1 MADPYNYDP
10 GAPRSGWNGNSNG
23 YGYTGAQ
30 PFNTPIPFAGLSTVP
45 AQSAVDP
52 NYDHGA
58 GSFLNNNGILIP
70 AAIKYRQQ
78 ALSQQGILANLMAE
92 WGKRLSA
99 ARLDSGKKG
108 GAGLTPSAFS
118 ENDNGEYTINGLT
131 TLDGKPF
138 SDKDWEK
145 WKQEAENASDEKAV
159 KSQEELLAEAA
170 LAEVDSFMKALNVKA
185 EVGILPDDPNAP
197 KVPDKNAPGTAGK
210 PIEVG
215 LSHLMAAIANQE
227 SSSGYRPTW
236 ASGNRTANFGATE
249 EVRDGAYTDEN
260 GNQYAHFNK
269 GWDVGLPVGTK
280 IDAAV
285 AGEVVGAGRLGD
297 GWGVSV
303 KIKDAQGNIHSYGH
317 LSQPNVKVGDKISAG
332 QIIGLSGDSADPI
345 PGTDMVTSTGAHL
358 SYDVR
363 KPDGFF
369 IAPDKVLGDG
379 GYNKSNPSGA
389 FGRYQIMP
397 DSWREWVVEFGL
409 GADAPPTPENQ
420 EYIAQKK
427 MSQYLARAGGDIA
440 KAAAWWYAG
449 PGSVNW
455 TEEQLNAPQVG
466 KDGTVYPSVMEYGKS
481 VQQKA
486 TDFAKNGVVGYQ
498 TADGTWITNSSSGAG
513 SSGSSGSSSPPKKPD
528 PQLDYLNSG
537 AYKLEGERADEID
550 RRYDNVA
557 KRMKD
562 YLSAAGVS
570 NDLLA
575 DIQNAIGNEVALKQK
590 NQSIQDSAISTAAS
604 NNAAVRAGKLDYR
617 DELAGSIWSNSLAPF
632 EQELQAIRAQMQTA
646 PTGFADSI
654 LRTIPRDVPME
665 YWVDNELGLSS
676 LSKNPSDYWG
686 VPTQQRYALGTI
698 PRYAAGTLP
707 FHLEPFLAAYQAGN
721 YVPSQ
726 QVRQFEE
733 LGYKRDGTTGTPATG
748 TTPTN
753 TGVIPAAAV
762 GNSTYRPGFV
772 PKNAT
777 LPPDMRVYDD
787 GEWLDRVVDGMLA
800 NISAGRSAAPAS
812 WGLGD
817 LSIYHGQPASSFPGS
832 LRQAIRSTVAANADS
847 PEIVQ
852 MFGARPG
859 IETQW
864 VPDPNAAPT
873 KATPGTGGGGNYG
886 TGANT
891 QAQYG
896 GTYGGSMDAYESA
909 KLDLEKQQLALQRQ
923 VAEAQI
929 KLDRDRY
936 ELEILKNTDAQAY
949 QAAQIRWNDAKAAL
963 DEKNYAL
970 SVTQSELQKQIFEDS
985 VRRYEIETGMAREKL
1000 DLDKIRQAAD
1010 LEYQAGQLELARAAG
1025 ALSQAE
1031 YEEKKRQ
1038 FEVTFGYQKEKDK
1051 KEQDMQRAKITVDY
1065 MAKPGNAVASNFWYG
1080 NREDPVGTAYDLFS
1094 GEDRGQKTWQQAYEE
1109 DATLYADANRPVNT
1123 YADGSMNGF
1132 MHDIAA
1138 ILGDSQGNRATGN
1151 EEVVYNP
1158 TGAPLMVLSNEM
1170 SRALGFVP
1178 NRGKQFGNHVRKGG
1192 AA

>member
-1 MADPYNYDP
+1 MADPFAD
-10 GAPRSGWNGNSNG
+10 AIARIQSGWNAN
-23 YGYTGAQ
+23 
-30 PFNTPIPFAGLSTVP
+30 AGLSTVP
-45 AQSAVDP
+45 GYDPNAGFAPDSFLRNNGLIPLSKFNALKYKQQISSLNNIAATIRALWDTRLSNARNAAYGGDVVLSKDLKGSLSGGYTYKGDPISKERYKELSEVAVDEEDDAKRP
-52 NYDHGA
+52 KSPQEIMAQKAYD
-58 GSFLNNNGILIP
+58 
-70 AAIKYRQQ
+70 
-78 ALSQQGILANLMAE
+78 
-92 WGKRLSA
+92 
-99 ARLDSGKKG
+99 
-108 GAGLTPSAFS
+108 
-118 ENDNGEYTINGLT
+118 
-131 TLDGKPF
+131 
-138 SDKDWEK
+138 
-145 WKQEAENASDEKAV
+145 EADAY
-159 KSQEELLAEAA
+159 L
-170 LAEVDSFMKALNVKA
+170 KALK
-185 EVGILPDDPNAP
+185 ELDLPDDPAI
-197 KVPDKNAPGTAGK
+197 KAEEDAAAAAKKKAEAK

-215 LSHLMAAIANQE
+215 LNTFMAALAGQE
-227 SSSGYRPTW
+227 SSSGYRPSW
-236 ASGNRTANFGATE
+236 ASAPITQGFGP
-249 EVRDGAYTDEN
+249 TDEPLDGGYN
-260 GNQYAHFNK
+260 GAAHFNK
-269 GWDVGLPVGTK
+269 GLDYGIPVGTA
-280 IDAAV
+280 IDAATGGTV
-285 AGEVVGAGRLGD
+285 IAAGDQND
-297 GWGVSV
+297 GWGISV
-303 KIKDAQGNIHSYGH
+303 KVRDANGYIHNYGH
-317 LSQPNVKVGDKISAG
+317 LSATSVQAGDVIKPGALVGK
-332 QIIGLSGDSADPI
+332 SGDT
-345 PGTDMVTSTGAHL
+345 GKSTGPHL
-358 SYDVR
+358 SYDVLSPN
-363 KPDGFF
+363 KEYIDPAKFVSG
-369 IAPDKVLGDG
+369 G
-379 GYNKSNPSGA
+379 GYDAKNPVSGA
-389 FGRYQIMP
+389 AGRFQIMP
-397 DSWREWVVEFGL
+397 QYWEAWAQEAGL
-409 GADAPPTPENQ
+409 PAGSPMTPENQ
-420 EYIAQKK
+420 EYVAANKLQQYYNKYGDWGKVAQV
-427 MSQYLARAGGDIA
+427 
-440 KAAAWWYAG
+440 WYAG
-449 PGSVNW
+449 EGSLSYSPEALDRPQANGAPSINQYVS
-455 TEEQLNAPQVG
+455 TVLGRLGDFANASSQGTTLP
-466 KDGTVYPSVMEYGKS
+466 DGTRITG
-481 VQQKA
+481 
-486 TDFAKNGVVGYQ
+486 G
-498 TADGTWITNSSSGAG
+498 DGFNTGG
-513 SSGSSGSSSPPKKPD
+513 SSGSGGVPKKPD
-528 PQLDYLNSG
+528 PLLDYLNSG
-537 AYKLEGERADEID
+537 AYKLEGERAGEVD

-632 EQELQAIRAQMQTA
+632 EQELQALRAQMQTA

-654 LRTIPRDVPME
+654 LRTIPKNVPME
-665 YWVDNELGLSS
+665 YYVDDELGL
-676 LSKNPSDYWG
+676 PGYTGDYWG
-686 VPTQQRYALGTI
+686 QPTQQRYALGTI
-698 PRYAAGTLP
+698 PRYATGMLP
-707 FHLEPFLAAYQAGN
+707 FHLEPYLAAYQAGN

-896 GTYGGSMDAYESA
+896 GTYGSAMDPYDAARLALE
-909 KLDLEKQQLALQRQ
+909 EKQLSLQTK
-923 VAEAQI
+923 VANAQI
-929 KLDRDRY
+929 KLDQDRF
-936 ELEILKNTDAQAY
+936 ELEKLKNVDAQAY
-949 QAAQIRWNDAKAAL
+949 QAAQIRWNDAKALL
-963 DEKNYAL
+963 DQQNYEL
-970 SVTQSELQKQIFEDS
+970 SVTQQQLQKTIFEDS
-985 VRRYEIETGMAREKL
+985 VRRWETDTGMAREKL

-1080 NREDPVGTAYDLFS
+1080 NREDPVGTAYDLFT